1 MSDFISNTFCAVWMY
16 CVVLAGIVGLK
27 KAPKDVRII
36 LISLMIIL
44 FGLVNAFV
52 MNIKE
57 KALPLDVIDK
67 EWDRYVVF
75 CKEQHISWNDLT
87 FPEWLSIEA
96 SE

>member
-1 MSDFISNTFCAVWMY
+1 VF
-16 CVVLAGIVGLK
+16 LAGIVSLK

-36 LISLMIIL
+36 LISLIVIL

-57 KALPLDVIDK
+57 KTLPLDVIDK
-67 EWDRYVVF
+67 EWDRYVDF
-75 CKEQHISWNDLT
+75 CKQEHISWSDVT